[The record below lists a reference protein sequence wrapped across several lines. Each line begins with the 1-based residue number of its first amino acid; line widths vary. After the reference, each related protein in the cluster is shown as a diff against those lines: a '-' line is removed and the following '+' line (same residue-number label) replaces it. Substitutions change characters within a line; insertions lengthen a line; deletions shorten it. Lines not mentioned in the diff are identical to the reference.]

1 MERSIKSKQRKVRM
15 LAFRIEGSTGTPS
28 IEGLDNK
35 GITVADTAVGTYTI
49 TFSDAFAEAPHV
61 VATVEGADK
70 VATVGSITAS
80 GCVVKVNDVDE
91 TPALSDD
98 DVQVIVIGH
107 DITDNY

>member
-1 MERSIKSKQRKVRM
+1 MKRSLKAYQRQPV
-15 LAFRIEGSTGTPS
+15 LLGFRIEGSTGTPS
-28 IEGLDNK
+28 LEGPDDLK
-35 GITVADTAVGTYTI
+35 FSVADTAVGTYTI